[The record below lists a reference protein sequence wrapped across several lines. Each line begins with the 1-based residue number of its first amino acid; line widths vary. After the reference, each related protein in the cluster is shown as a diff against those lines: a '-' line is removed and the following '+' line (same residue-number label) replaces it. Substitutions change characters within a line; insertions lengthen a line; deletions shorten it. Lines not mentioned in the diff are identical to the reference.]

1 MGGGLI
7 MITMPLAEMAKQK
20 PCATDHCLYEFS
32 ISPCARRILKINNQL
47 GAHGNNE
54 NFRVAS
60 SDVCLY

>member
-1 MGGGLI
+1 MGGGVDNDNNATGRNGKTKTLCDR
-7 MITMPLAEMAKQK
+7 PLFI
-20 PCATDHCLYEFS
+20 EFS
-32 ISPCARRILKINNQL
+32 ISPCTRRILKINNQL